1 MCSNNN
7 LVSSVPEDGVIKKGI
22 ARRYPI
28 YLFDFADGDIAQ
40 ARSYLNKGEYVPVF
54 LYAYRAAENAL
65 RGFLECNETKVHQYC
80 EVVRLMRLC
89 SGINSSFVELEE
101 KAYLISVLYAT
112 SRHSDDHTL
121 PAATAAFEYAK
132 EIVDFCRNAAI

>member
-28 YLFDFADGDIAQ
+28 YLFDFADGDIAH
-40 ARSYLNKGEYVPVF
+40 ARNYLNKGEYVPVF
-54 LYAYRAAENAL
+54 LCAYRAAENAL
-65 RGFLECNETKVHQYC
+65 RGFLECNETKAHQDY
-80 EVVRLMRLC
+80 EVVRLIRLC

-112 SRHSDDHTL
+112 SRHYDYHAL
-121 PAATAAFEYAK
+121 PAAIAAFEYAK
-132 EIVDFCRNAAI
+132 EIVDFCRNTAM